1 MSPATTIRGLYVI
14 ADTEVITI
22 DLVTAV
28 TEAIAGGAGV
38 VQYRDKGND
47 HARRLREASA
57 LRELCQQKGI
67 PFIVNDDVELAQLA
81 GADGVHLGK
90 NDATIESVRARLGKH
105 SIIGISCYNE
115 LDCARH
121 AVADGADYIAFGS
134 FYSSAV
140 KPDAVRASAALLTQ
154 ARQEFLLPVVAI
166 GGITP
171 ENGARLVAAGADA
184 LAVITGIFNAADIR
198 SAAEN
203 YAAMFTH

>member
-1 MSPATTIRGLYVI
+1 MSTASTIRGLYVI
-14 ADTEVITI
+14 ADTEVIVN

-38 VQYRDKGND
+38 VQYRDKDND

-57 LRELCQQKGI
+57 LRELCQRKGI
-67 PFIVNDDVELAQLA
+67 PFIVNDDVELARQS
-81 GADGVHLGK
+81 GADGVHLGN
-90 NDATIESVRARLGKH
+90 NDATIESVRALLGTH
-105 SIIGISCYNE
+105 SIIGISWYKQFE
-115 LDCARH
+115 RARY

-140 KPDAVRASAALLTQ
+140 KPDAVRASDALLTQ

-184 LAVITGIFNAADIR
+184 LAVITGIFSAADIR

-203 YAAMFTH
+203 YAALFTH